1 LLKLHALLAGEL
13 QKFGFQGILKKMG
26 VSSEGTS
33 GILTVTHPDKDMKAL
48 FKHLD
53 TNGVTASLRQD
64 RAGTFYI
71 RFSPHFYN
79 TEADVMRIGELLS
92 A

>member
-1 LLKLHALLAGEL
+1 
-13 QKFGFQGILKKMG
+13 
-26 VSSEGTS
+26 
-33 GILTVTHPDKDMKAL
+33 MKAL

-64 RAGTFYI
+64 RAGTMYI

-79 TEADVMRIGELLS
+79 TAEEVERIIEITRGG
-92 A
+92 